1 MKVLDILLIKCS
13 LRIDTKLVCSTS
25 VLRLTI
31 LLILHAKDDLWSTVV
46 SGHHVGSHHEVSA
59 GRPCQA
65 KVQDLQGAI

>member
-1 MKVLDILLIKCS
+1 MLNS
-13 LRIDTKLVCSTS
+13 S

-31 LLILHAKDDLWSTVV
+31 LLILHTKDDLWGTVV
-46 SGHHVGSHHEVSA
+46 SGDHIGSHHEVSA